1 MALIGKAAMI
11 LSFDIENTAIDEHDN
26 WHNHEHLPERLSIPG
41 FRRGSRWV
49 AQSGS
54 PRYFVMYE
62 VDDLATLASPPYL
75 ERLNNPTPWTS
86 RMMVHYRGM
95 KRGFCRLTGS
105 FGLGLGR
112 VGLLVRCSPAA
123 GQEETLRSWL
133 AEKLLPAL
141 PAQPGLSSAHLFE
154 AAATPEETKEQ
165 RIRGKDSAVDW
176 VVLVSGFN
184 RECVAS
190 LADKELGYEP
200 LERHGATGVT
210 QTLYQMDYAL
220 TDHEL
225 NQPD

>member
-75 ERLNNPTPWTS
+75 ERLNNPTPWTA

-112 VGLLVRCSPAA
+112 VGLLIRLSPAPGKDA
-123 GQEETLRSWL
+123 QLREWL

-154 AAATPEETKEQ
+154 AALTPEETQEQ
-165 RIRGKDSAVDW
+165 RIRGKDLAVDW

-184 RECVAS
+184 RERVAS
-190 LADKELGYEP
+190 LADDELSRSP
-200 LERHGATGVT
+200 LAQHSATDIT
-210 QTLYQMDYAL
+210 QAIYQMDYAL
-220 TDHEL
+220 TDREL
-225 NQPD
+225 GQQK